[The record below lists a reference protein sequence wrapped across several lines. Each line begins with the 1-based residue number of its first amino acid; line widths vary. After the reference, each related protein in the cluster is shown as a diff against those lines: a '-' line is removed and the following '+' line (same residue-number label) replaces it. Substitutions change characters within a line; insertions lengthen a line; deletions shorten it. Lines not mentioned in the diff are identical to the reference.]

1 MVTKKA
7 FSLEEVILY
16 LESLEM
22 LDMIY
27 KVEKFPVY
35 YCPTSGQTF
44 HDVWLISYEQGQS
57 VGEPTAIQ
65 FED

>member
-1 MVTKKA
+1 MVTKRA
-7 FSLEEVILY
+7 YSLEEVILY

-35 YCPTSGQTF
+35 YCPRSEETF
-44 HDVWLISYEQGQS
+44 YDVWVIQYEQGHE
-57 VGEPTAIQ
+57 VVEPTAIQ